1 MNWQIREALDSD
13 KRAVSDVVIAGFGDV
28 QGQEI
33 VDLIA
38 DLLKDS
44 SAQPSLSLVA
54 ISDGQVIGHILFTS
68 SRVKYSQ
75 RVVFSAILAP
85 LSVHP
90 EYQSQG
96 IGGQLIKEGLIR
108 LKTLGTELV
117 FVLGHPGYYS
127 KYGFTPAGIKGFD
140 APYPVPPEDSGA
152 WMVQELHPGVIG
164 HIHGRV
170 ICADALN
177 DPKHWRE

>member
-13 KRAVSDVVIAGFGDV
+13 KRAISDVVIAGFGDV

-68 SRVKYSQ
+68 ARVKYSQ

-108 LKTLGTELV
+108 LKT
-117 FVLGHPGYYS
+117 FS
-127 KYGFTPAGIKGFD
+127 
-140 APYPVPPEDSGA
+140 
-152 WMVQELHPGVIG
+152 
-164 HIHGRV
+164 R
-170 ICADALN
+170 
-177 DPKHWRE
+177 